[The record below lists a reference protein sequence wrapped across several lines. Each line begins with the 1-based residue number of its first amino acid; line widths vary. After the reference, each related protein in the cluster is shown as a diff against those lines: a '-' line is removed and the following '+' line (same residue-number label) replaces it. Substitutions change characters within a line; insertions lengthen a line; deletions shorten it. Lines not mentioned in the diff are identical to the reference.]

1 MGKIKIHPLFVIYVF
16 VCLYFG
22 WLNSIFFYVVSVVLH
37 EYGHLLVARLL
48 GYEVDGIL
56 FNVYGAGLKT
66 NNIYK
71 PKDDILISIAGP
83 LINIILIVLI
93 VCLWWLFPTSY
104 VFTLDFLKSNLVV
117 FVFNILPI
125 YPLDGGRIIM
135 AILEGKVNRKKLV
148 KINTIICL
156 VLGLLFLL
164 MFIVSFFFVVN
175 LNMLFVGLFLT
186 INCISVDNNSC
197 YEKTRVFSKDV
208 SKPCE
213 IKIFKVN
220 SLDKKSL
227 LKCVSPRYYSLFL
240 RNEKSGKKIYSE
252 DDLFN

>member
-125 YPLDGGRIIM
+125 YPLDGGK
-135 AILEGKVNRKKLV
+135 IL
-148 KINTIICL
+148 
-156 VLGLLFLL
+156 
-164 MFIVSFFFVVN
+164 N
-175 LNMLFVGLFLT
+175 L
-186 INCISVDNNSC
+186 I
-197 YEKTRVFSKDV
+197 
-208 SKPCE
+208 
-213 IKIFKVN
+213 
-220 SLDKKSL
+220 LDK
-227 LKCVSPRYYSLFL
+227 CSP
-240 RNEKSGKKIYSE
+240 E
-252 DDLFN
+252 